1 MDTQHIEAIN
11 HRKGRSGRV
20 YGENSRDM
28 AEPTHLIRMSLE
40 PSFEELNPSK

>member
-28 AEPTHLIRMSLE
+28 AEPYSPDQNESRAQ
-40 PSFEELNPSK
+40 F